1 MSCVLLSLF
10 LFNVTSQQPAVFSKL
25 KDIYLSYISPAP
37 SFLFWHETALHKEQ
51 KLQRPP
57 PHNSGSD
64 PRPLGDWAKTSLVVL
79 EACWH
84 RHVCSNTTANSVTGG
99 INSSVLI
106 ANTDPGRRLLS
117 SALYNTLDATDKEK
131 ATERREGERVCR
143 MCWST
148 VIHHWWIF

>member
-1 MSCVLLSLF
+1 MFSFLSSCSMSLHNNLLFLVNWKTSTFPTSLQPLAFCFDMRLRYIKSKNESDHLLTTVGVIQVLLGTEQRRLGWWF
-10 LFNVTSQQPAVFSKL
+10 WKL
-25 KDIYLSYISPAP
+25 
-37 SFLFWHETALHKEQ
+37 
-51 KLQRPP
+51 
-57 PHNSGSD
+57 SGI
-64 PRPLGDWAKTSLVVL
+64 A
-79 EACWH
+79 
-84 RHVCSNTTANSVTGG
+84 VCSNTTANSVTGG

-143 MCWST
+143 MCCST